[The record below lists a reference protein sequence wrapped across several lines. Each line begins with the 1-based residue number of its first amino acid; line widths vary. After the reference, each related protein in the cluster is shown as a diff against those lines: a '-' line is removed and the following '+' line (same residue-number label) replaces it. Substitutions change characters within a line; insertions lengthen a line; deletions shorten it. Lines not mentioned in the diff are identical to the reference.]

1 MPTDSNHP
9 RSNSELSDLLNLG
22 FAANVEA
29 VGSVADAIDSTLLKL
44 QVPEQRR
51 LEIGLAV
58 QEALVNAVVHGCKN
72 DPTKEVHCRMQAD
85 GDGRILIVV
94 TDPGPGFNP
103 DRVEDP
109 KQVDRV
115 FEDHGRG
122 VYLIRELM
130 DEVHFDNNGAQIRMW
145 KY

>member
-9 RSNSELSDLLNLG
+9 RSNSELWDLLNLG
-22 FAANVEA
+22 FAADVEA

-72 DPTKEVHCRMQAD
+72 DPTKKVHCRMQAD

-94 TDPGPGFNP
+94 TDPGPGFSP

-115 FEDHGRG
+115 LKDHGRG
-122 VYLIRELM
+122 VYLIRQLM